1 MSKSSS
7 SSQVDN
13 GKAFEYAVAKALSDA
28 LNIPIIDSAEFQNTK
43 SSYEKVISKLQE
55 RFPIAASLAVQHIIE
70 KESVNLASRD
80 PRGIW
85 VASDSLG
92 QKGDVR
98 DVVVQCRD
106 SEIGI
111 SCKTNHD
118 DFKHSRLSGTANFVK
133 KWGLDPDGC
142 SQEYWD
148 SVKPLFEELKK
159 IRTESDATALWSDQS
174 EVPNRFY
181 WKVLDAFEAELLRLT
196 APNAPRASEV
206 TRSLISYIIGN
217 HDFYKV
223 ISRPDQVEIQGFNL
237 NGSLSVPRTR
247 YPEHVIAID
256 RLDGGQYSK
265 TVRFNR
271 GFTFNFRI
279 HSASSRVE
287 PSLKF
292 AVSAISLPPAE
303 IYTNHISF

>member
-1 MSKSSS
+1 MTSST
-7 SSQVDN
+7 SQVDN
-13 GKAFEYAVAKALSDA
+13 GKAFEYAVAKALATA
-28 LNIPIIDSAEFQNTK
+28 LDVPIIESQEFQRSK
-43 SSYEKVISKLQE
+43 SSYEKVIRKLQE
-55 RFPIAASLAVQHIIE
+55 RFPVAASLAVQHIIE
-70 KESVNLASRD
+70 KESATLVSRQ
-80 PRGIW
+80 PQGIW
-85 VASDSLG
+85 IASDSLG

-98 DVVVQCRD
+98 DVIVKCSN

-133 KWGLDPDGC
+133 KWGLDPEGC
-142 SQEYWD
+142 SQDYWD
-148 SVKPLFEELKK
+148 SVKPLFAELKE
-159 IRTESDATALWSDQS
+159 IRRSSGAKALWSDQKD
-174 EVPNRFY
+174 VPNRFY

-196 APNAPRASEV
+196 APDSPRASEV
-206 TRSLISYIIGN
+206 TKNLISYIIGN

-237 NGSLSVPRTR
+237 VGTLAVSKTR
-247 YPEHVIAID
+247 YPEHVIGID

-292 AVSAISLPPAE
+292 AVSAISLPPSE
-303 IYTNHISF
+303 IYTNHIRY

>member
-1 MSKSSS
+1 
-7 SSQVDN
+7 VLD
-13 GKAFEYAVAKALSDA
+13 
-28 LNIPIIDSAEFQNTK
+28 IPIIDSPEYQNTK

-55 RFPIAASLAVQHIIE
+55 RFPIAASLAVQHIVE
-70 KESVNLASRD
+70 KESINLATKG
-80 PRGIW
+80 PQGIW
-85 VASDSLG
+85 IASDSLG

-142 SQEYWD
+142 SQEYWTA
-148 SVKPLFEELKK
+148 VKPVFDELKTIK
-159 IRTESDATALWSDQS
+159 KNSNATALWSDQRD
-174 EVPNRFY
+174 VPNRFY
-181 WKVLDAFEAELLRLT
+181 WKVLDAFESELLRLT
-196 APNAPRASEV
+196 SPSAARSSEV
-206 TRSLISYIIGN
+206 TKSLISYIIGN
-217 HDFYKV
+217 NDFYKV
-223 ISRPDQVEIQGFNL
+223 ISRPYQVEIQGFNL
-237 NGSLSVPRTR
+237 NGTLSVPKTR
-247 YPEHVIAID
+247 FPEHVIAID

-292 AVSAISLPPAE
+292 AVRAISLPPAE

>member
-1 MSKSSS
+1 VSKSSS

>member
-1 MSKSSS
+1 MAKASST
-7 SSQVDN
+7 SQVDN
-13 GKAFEYAVAKALSDA
+13 GKAFEFAMAQALSKALD
-28 LNIPIIDSAEFQNTK
+28 IPIIDGAEYQKTK

-55 RFPIAASLAVQHIIE
+55 RFPMAASLAVQHIIE
-70 KESVNLASRD
+70 KESKNLESKE
-80 PRGIW
+80 PQGIW
-85 VASDSLG
+85 IASDSLG

-98 DVVVQCRD
+98 DVVIQCKD

-118 DFKHSRLSGTANFVK
+118 DFKHSRLSGTANFVN
-133 KWGLDPDGC
+133 KWGLDPNGC

-148 SVKPLFEELKK
+148 VVKPLFAELSQ
-159 IRTESDATALWSDQS
+159 IRKDSGAKALWSGQND
-174 EVPNRFY
+174 VPNRFY

-196 APNAPRASEV
+196 AHDAPKAAEV
-206 TRSLISYIIGN
+206 TKSLISYIIGSN
-217 HDFYKV
+217 DFYKV

-237 NGSLSVPRTR
+237 NGTLAVSKTR
-247 YPEHVIAID
+247 YPEHVIGID
-256 RLDGGQYSK
+256 RLNGGQYSK

-292 AVSAISLPPAE
+292 AVSAISLPPSE